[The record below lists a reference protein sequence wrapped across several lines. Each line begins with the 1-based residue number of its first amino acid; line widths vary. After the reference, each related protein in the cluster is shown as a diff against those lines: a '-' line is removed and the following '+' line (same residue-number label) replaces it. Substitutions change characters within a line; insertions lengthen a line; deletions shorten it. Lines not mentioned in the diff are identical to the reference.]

1 MSTDLLLY
9 KMKIVKYD
17 LLLSRYILNICKVTM
32 TLRSLDGMR
41 QFRMIVKNGNW
52 KNNLLQNEIHV
63 YRKKKFCK

>member
-1 MSTDLLLY
+1 MFA
-9 KMKIVKYD
+9 
-17 LLLSRYILNICKVTM
+17 M

-63 YRKKKFCK
+63 YGKKKFCK